1 MQQRSALEQ
10 DVIDLVRESY
20 EIFEKQLEVQANL
33 LEMFQILT
41 AHLLNGNHDSE
52 LKLTELGVNSKA
64 MASEVKNLWQPTSS
78 ESFSR

>member
-20 EIFEKQLEVQANL
+20 EIFEKQLEVQASL

-41 AHLLNGNHDSE
+41 ANLLNGNHDSE

-64 MASEVKNLWQPTSS
+64 IASEGKNLWQPTSS
-78 ESFSR
+78 ESLSR

>member
-41 AHLLNGNHDSE
+41 AHLLNDNHDSE

-64 MASEVKNLWQPTSS
+64 MVSEGKNLWQPTSS
-78 ESFSR
+78 ESLSR

>member
-41 AHLLNGNHDSE
+41 AHLLNDHDSE

-64 MASEVKNLWQPTSS
+64 MASEGKNLWQPTSS
-78 ESFSR
+78 ESLSR

>member
-33 LEMFQILT
+33 LEMFKILT
-41 AHLLNGNHDSE
+41 AYLLNGTQDSE

-64 MASEVKNLWQPTSS
+64 MTSEVKNLWQPASS
-78 ESFSR
+78 ESLSL